1 MRRLTCF
8 HLCLAFVLVSTL
20 LLGCGGSRIKPIGV
34 RIQDADR
41 KFDTAEA
48 LYVKFDKDTEP
59 EKWHAQV
66 AKKKVHYYESL
77 LAYLSIIQA
86 APASKFAQRAY
97 CQIAEIYKRHYE
109 WDNVIESYETIL
121 AIAPSGYYAD
131 KAKSGIAD
139 IHKYRRLIEE
149 KRHRYHIY
157 RALYA
162 QDNTSTNH
170 NIAAQALYDVAHGYE
185 QLGDYPQAIA
195 NYQRLVDEFPAYHKV
210 RAAATKIGDIY
221 FYKLYDYRG
230 GWRAYDKVI
239 EMCSGSDIAD
249 RTVQLL
255 NETNVCLS
263 EIARYEAI
271 IAWYRNGSAVS
282 YVVSYSKRKIAPN
295 EESCPPFY
303 DPVFHPYRSAAHC
316 FEKFRN
322 YAGAILAY
330 RELADRFYY
339 ESIKVEDARYNI
351 GRLYQLNGQ
360 FEQAIDAYQ
369 HLLHNNSGSPN
380 RGEGIY
386 QQAVCYREIREFAK
400 AYEGFKAYISVPPN
414 LNRYRYQ
421 EAEQIVRQFEI
432 DEDGDGFMYY
442 VEQEAGTSDRDPN
455 DHPNIYED

>member
-1 MRRLTCF
+1 MRRLACF

-20 LLGCGGSRIKPIGV
+20 FLGCGGSRIKPIGV
-34 RIQDADR
+34 RIQDVDR

-48 LYVKFDKDTEP
+48 LYVNFDKDTEP

-66 AKKKVHYYESL
+66 AKKKVHYHESL

-86 APASKFAQRAY
+86 APASKYAQRAY

-157 RALYA
+157 SALYA
-162 QDNTSTNH
+162 QDNTTTNH
-170 NIAAQALYDVAHGYE
+170 DIAAQALYDVAHSYE
-185 QLGDYPQAIA
+185 QLGDYPQAIG
-195 NYQRLVDEFPAYHKV
+195 NYQRLVDEFPDYHEV
-210 RAAATKIGDIY
+210 RAAATKVGDIH
-221 FYKLYDYRG
+221 FYKLYDYHG
-230 GWRAYDKVI
+230 GWRAYLKV
-239 EMCSGSDIAD
+239 MDMGSVSPLTDE
-249 RTVQLL
+249 LL
-255 NETNVCLS
+255 NETYVCLDTLAYY
-263 EIARYEAI
+263 EAKIARN
-271 IAWYRNGSAVS
+271 RNSS
-282 YVVSYSKRKIAPN
+282 TVSYSKMKIAPS
-295 EESCPPFY
+295 EESRPPFFY
-303 DPVFHPYRSAAHC
+303 RVIRPYRSAAHC

>member
-66 AKKKVHYYESL
+66 AKKKVHHYESL

-109 WDNVIESYETIL
+109 WDNVIESYEAIL

-162 QDNTSTNH
+162 QDNTTTNH

-195 NYQRLVDEFPAYHKV
+195 NYQRLVDEFPDYHEV
-210 RAAATKIGDIY
+210 RAATTKIGDIH

-230 GWRAYDKVI
+230 GWRAYHKV
-239 EMCSGSDIAD
+239 MDMGTGSR
-249 RTVQLL
+249 RTVELL
-255 NETNVCLS
+255 NETNVCLGEIGYYEA
-263 EIARYEAI
+263 EIAR
-271 IAWYRNGSAVS
+271 YRNGSAVS
-282 YVVSYSKRKIAPN
+282 HSTRKIALN
-295 EESCPPFY
+295 KIALNGESCPSLFA
-303 DPVFHPYRSAAHC
+303 PVFRSYRSAAHC
-316 FEKFRN
+316 FEKLRN

-330 RELADRFYY
+330 RELAERFYY
-339 ESIKVEDARYNI
+339 ESIEVEDARYNI

-369 HLLHNNSGSPN
+369 RLLHNNFGSLN
-380 RGEGIY
+380 REEGIY

-414 LNRYRYQ
+414 LSRYRYQ

-455 DHPNIYED
+455 DHPNIHED